1 MIKEKII
8 SNLEIYAET
17 YNKATEF
24 WENVRNQIM
33 REYKEDFQA
42 DRLSSAKDVYEKTL
56 SDARNEIMSSIDD
69 VLDSV
74 KSKVVSVTEKEIP
87 EAFKSTLNIIKNLEK
102 PTKSEVESISG
113 MYFNNYLCYRS
124 FWFLLMGIPAG
135 IWYIRWKKKEKID
148 KRKKRIAYHFQD
160 VLHGLQTAVRAGY
173 AMERAV
179 TECRKELEQI
189 YGTEDELVKELVYM
203 ERQMKVGVGV
213 DQLFLDLGLRTGV
226 EDILNFGEI
235 FMISRK
241 SGGNLGDIME
251 KMARIIGEKIRVS
264 REIDVAIA
272 GKKMEQLI
280 MSLVPGGM
288 ILYMQ
293 ASSRGFMD
301 VLYHN
306 PAGVCVMTI
315 CLCVYGC
322 SFYMGR
328 KIVRIAI

>member
-1 MIKEKII
+1 MKTDYSRYYFSVKEWIQTV
-8 SNLEIYAET
+8 LEIAMLT
-17 YNKATEF
+17 
-24 WENVRNQIM
+24 VIV
-33 REYKEDFQA
+33 D
-42 DRLSSAKDVYEKTL
+42 
-56 SDARNEIMSSIDD
+56 
-69 VLDSV
+69 
-74 KSKVVSVTEKEIP
+74 
-87 EAFKSTLNIIKNLEK
+87 
-102 PTKSEVESISG
+102 
-113 MYFNNYLCYRS
+113 YLCYRS

-264 REIDVAIA
+264 REIDVAIS

-306 PAGVCVMTI
+306 PAGVFVMTI

>member
-1 MIKEKII
+1 MKIDYSRYNFSLKEWIQTV
-8 SNLEIYAET
+8 LEIAILT
-17 YNKATEF
+17 
-24 WENVRNQIM
+24 VIV
-33 REYKEDFQA
+33 D
-42 DRLSSAKDVYEKTL
+42 
-56 SDARNEIMSSIDD
+56 
-69 VLDSV
+69 
-74 KSKVVSVTEKEIP
+74 
-87 EAFKSTLNIIKNLEK
+87 
-102 PTKSEVESISG
+102 
-113 MYFNNYLCYRS
+113 YLCYRS

-173 AMERAV
+173 DMERAV

-251 KMARIIGEKIRVS
+251 KMARIIG
-264 REIDVAIA
+264 
-272 GKKMEQLI
+272 
-280 MSLVPGGM
+280 
-288 ILYMQ
+288 
-293 ASSRGFMD
+293 
-301 VLYHN
+301 
-306 PAGVCVMTI
+306 
-315 CLCVYGC
+315 
-322 SFYMGR
+322 
-328 KIVRIAI
+328 

>member
-74 KSKVVSVTEKEIP
+74 KAKVVSVTEKEIP

-124 FWFLLMGIPAG
+124 LC
-135 IWYIRWKKKEKID
+135 
-148 KRKKRIAYHFQD
+148 D
-160 VLHGLQTAVRAGY
+160 VLKQKGYNLPVVKLDDILADIESLRNEIKKAVFGSSPEAYTYKALMHG
-173 AMERAV
+173 
-179 TECRKELEQI
+179 ELLES
-189 YGTEDELVKELVYM
+189 YESRFNM
-203 ERQMKVGVGV
+203 
-213 DQLFLDLGLRTGV
+213 FLDGRF
-226 EDILNFGEI
+226 EE
-235 FMISRK
+235 
-241 SGGNLGDIME
+241 
-251 KMARIIGEKIRVS
+251 
-264 REIDVAIA
+264 
-272 GKKMEQLI
+272 
-280 MSLVPGGM
+280 MS
-288 ILYMQ
+288 
-293 ASSRGFMD
+293 D
-301 VLYHN
+301 DE
-306 PAGVCVMTI
+306 
-315 CLCVYGC
+315 
-322 SFYMGR
+322 
-328 KIVRIAI
+328 

>member
-1 MIKEKII
+1 MKTDYSRYYFSVKEWIQTV
-8 SNLEIYAET
+8 LEIAMLT
-17 YNKATEF
+17 
-24 WENVRNQIM
+24 VIV
-33 REYKEDFQA
+33 D
-42 DRLSSAKDVYEKTL
+42 
-56 SDARNEIMSSIDD
+56 
-69 VLDSV
+69 
-74 KSKVVSVTEKEIP
+74 
-87 EAFKSTLNIIKNLEK
+87 
-102 PTKSEVESISG
+102 
-113 MYFNNYLCYRS
+113 YLCYRS
-124 FWFLLMGIPAG
+124 YWFLLIGIPAG

-306 PAGVCVMTI
+306 PAGVFVMTI

>member
-1 MIKEKII
+1 
-8 SNLEIYAET
+8 
-17 YNKATEF
+17 
-24 WENVRNQIM
+24 
-33 REYKEDFQA
+33 
-42 DRLSSAKDVYEKTL
+42 
-56 SDARNEIMSSIDD
+56 
-69 VLDSV
+69 
-74 KSKVVSVTEKEIP
+74 
-87 EAFKSTLNIIKNLEK
+87 
-102 PTKSEVESISG
+102 
-113 MYFNNYLCYRS
+113 
-124 FWFLLMGIPAG
+124 MGIPAG

-264 REIDVAIA
+264 REIDVAIS

-306 PAGVCVMTI
+306 PAGVFVMTI

>member
-1 MIKEKII
+1 MKIDYSRYNFSLKEWIQTV
-8 SNLEIYAET
+8 LEIAILT
-17 YNKATEF
+17 
-24 WENVRNQIM
+24 VIV
-33 REYKEDFQA
+33 D
-42 DRLSSAKDVYEKTL
+42 
-56 SDARNEIMSSIDD
+56 
-69 VLDSV
+69 
-74 KSKVVSVTEKEIP
+74 
-87 EAFKSTLNIIKNLEK
+87 
-102 PTKSEVESISG
+102 
-113 MYFNNYLCYRS
+113 YLCYRS

-264 REIDVAIA
+264 REIDVAVS

-315 CLCVYGC
+315 CLCVYGY

>member
-1 MIKEKII
+1 MKIDYSRYNFSLKEWIQTV
-8 SNLEIYAET
+8 LEIAILT
-17 YNKATEF
+17 
-24 WENVRNQIM
+24 VIV
-33 REYKEDFQA
+33 D
-42 DRLSSAKDVYEKTL
+42 
-56 SDARNEIMSSIDD
+56 
-69 VLDSV
+69 
-74 KSKVVSVTEKEIP
+74 
-87 EAFKSTLNIIKNLEK
+87 
-102 PTKSEVESISG
+102 
-113 MYFNNYLCYRS
+113 YLCYRS
-124 FWFLLMGIPAG
+124 YWFLLIGIPAG

-264 REIDVAIA
+264 REIDVAVS

-306 PAGVCVMTI
+306 PAGVFVMTI

>member
-1 MIKEKII
+1 MKTDYSRYYFSVKEWIQTV
-8 SNLEIYAET
+8 LEIAMLT
-17 YNKATEF
+17 
-24 WENVRNQIM
+24 VIV
-33 REYKEDFQA
+33 D
-42 DRLSSAKDVYEKTL
+42 
-56 SDARNEIMSSIDD
+56 
-69 VLDSV
+69 
-74 KSKVVSVTEKEIP
+74 
-87 EAFKSTLNIIKNLEK
+87 
-102 PTKSEVESISG
+102 
-113 MYFNNYLCYRS
+113 YLCYRS
-124 FWFLLMGIPAG
+124 YWFLLIGIPAG

-293 ASSRGFMD
+293 TSSRGFMD

>member
-1 MIKEKII
+1 MKTDYSRYHFSVKEWIQTA
-8 SNLEIYAET
+8 LEIVMLT
-17 YNKATEF
+17 
-24 WENVRNQIM
+24 VIV
-33 REYKEDFQA
+33 D
-42 DRLSSAKDVYEKTL
+42 
-56 SDARNEIMSSIDD
+56 
-69 VLDSV
+69 
-74 KSKVVSVTEKEIP
+74 
-87 EAFKSTLNIIKNLEK
+87 
-102 PTKSEVESISG
+102 
-113 MYFNNYLCYRS
+113 YLCYRS

-264 REIDVAIA
+264 REIDVAIS

-306 PAGVCVMTI
+306 PAGVFVMTI